1 VDAVHEE
8 EVFLFVYEEIPLRTG
23 ELIVSH
29 IFKVALEL
37 REQFG
42 NVLEWHEDI
51 RVHEHFLR
59 FEAIHEFLAI
69 GAVISAGHGV
79 RRATD
84 VIKAKHGY
92 SVGYMDLKR
101 LG

>member
-37 REQFG
+37 REDLG
-42 NVLEWHEDI
+42 NVLEWDEDVG
-51 RVHEHFLR
+51 VHQHFLR
-59 FEAIHEFLAI
+59 F
-69 GAVISAGHGV
+69 
-79 RRATD
+79 
-84 VIKAKHGY
+84 
-92 SVGYMDLKR
+92 
-101 LG
+101 